1 MAAALCMFHNY
12 NRMKERLAFQKMRAN
27 AADKYYRDFAGAEMK
42 DREAMMQLTRVLL
55 STNLNTQDANHNL
68 ENSIMNVL
76 EQGLTYLQEQ
86 MCHEALDVIIVSIQ
100 QTATRKARAYVF
112 NNKFVGDQRT
122 KDIQRIASRE
132 VIDGVTSNNIGM
144 LVENL
149 EGLQDMTLSFKRDII
164 LCK

>member
-1 MAAALCMFHNY
+1 M
-12 NRMKERLAFQKMRAN
+12 
-27 AADKYYRDFAGAEMK
+27 
-42 DREAMMQLTRVLL
+42 
-55 STNLNTQDANHNL
+55 
-68 ENSIMNVL
+68 
-76 EQGLTYLQEQ
+76 TYLQEQ

-112 NNKFVGDQRT
+112 NNKFIGDQRT
-122 KDIQRIASRE
+122 KDIQRIASRD

-149 EGLQDMTLSFKRDII
+149 EGLTDMTLSFKRDII